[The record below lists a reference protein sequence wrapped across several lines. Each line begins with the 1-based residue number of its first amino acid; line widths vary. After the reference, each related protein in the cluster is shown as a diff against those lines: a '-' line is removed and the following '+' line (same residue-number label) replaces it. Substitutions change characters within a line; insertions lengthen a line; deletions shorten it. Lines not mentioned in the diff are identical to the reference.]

1 MRVTPS
7 NQLAIPAVNM
17 ASPEEM
23 DWCLRMLETFG
34 HEPSS
39 TSIASFHESGHITVS
54 AALGFEFKNAYLA
67 RDAKTGLWGGWSAV
81 EDCGIHSPDI
91 DIQSEPIRAFVIG
104 LTIAAGLAGERY
116 SGADEHP
123 CSSLDERLL
132 LKRIAVGISRAQGVE
147 PAVVMAALM
156 DSARFC
162 ISINDVFFNTVATTL
177 KLNKRLLK
185 SEYARYTR
193 SLTTV
198 SMVSL
203 LPSWLHVEEAV

>member
-7 NQLAIPAVNM
+7 NQLAIPKVNM
-17 ASPEEM
+17 ASPEEIE
-23 DWCLRMLETFG
+23 WALKMLETFG

-39 TSIASFHESGHITVS
+39 ISVAAYHEAGHIIVS
-54 AALGFEFKNAYLA
+54 AALGFAFKNAYLA
-67 RDAKTGLWGGWSAV
+67 RDGKTGLWGGWSAV

-91 DIQSEPIRAFVIG
+91 DIVAEPIRAFVIG
-104 LTIAAGLAGERY
+104 ITIAAGLAGERY

-147 PAVVMAALM
+147 PAVVMSSLM
-156 DSARFC
+156 DAARFC

-177 KLNKRLLK
+177 RLNKRLLK
-185 SEYARYTR
+185 SEYERYTR
-193 SLTTV
+193 SLTAV

-203 LPSWLHVEEAV
+203 LPEWLHVEEAV